1 MFIIIALYP
10 TSSCSHLLLRLVFDS
25 LVKIPKYCDGQTVY
39 GGENTG
45 ECRWCKAV
53 SLPHPNTHQIPIGM
67 WFAHLILAQNCKQLI
82 FLLQMLHKNQV
93 CIVECLIHRLSRKWR
108 NMNKNL
114 LSPLQRI
121 FPGWFT
127 VGGSLAPVNGFL
139 HPGYCCLNPPSGQKG
154 TSVQKCF
161 DTSLANI

>member
-1 MFIIIALYP
+1 MGKLSTVGKTLGSAAGARPSPSLTQTPTKYPLECGLLTLY
-10 TSSCSHLLLRLVFDS
+10 LR
-25 LVKIPKYCDGQTVY
+25 KI
-39 GGENTG
+39 
-45 ECRWCKAV
+45 
-53 SLPHPNTHQIPIGM
+53 
-67 WFAHLILAQNCKQLI
+67 
-82 FLLQMLHKNQV
+82 LLQMLHKNQV

-114 LSPLQRI
+114 LSPLQRL
-121 FPGWFT
+121 FPELFT
-127 VGGSLAPVNGFL
+127 GGGSLVAPVNGFL

>member
-1 MFIIIALYP
+1 MPAQGWCPHCSHLLTTLIQEGVSYIAGRGKGSRCCQNPDDLNMFIIIALYP

-67 WFAHLILAQNCKQLI
+67 CFAHLKLAQNCKQLI
-82 FLLQMLHKNQV
+82 FLLQMLH
-93 CIVECLIHRLSRKWR
+93 
-108 NMNKNL
+108 
-114 LSPLQRI
+114 
-121 FPGWFT
+121 
-127 VGGSLAPVNGFL
+127 
-139 HPGYCCLNPPSGQKG
+139 
-154 TSVQKCF
+154 
-161 DTSLANI
+161 